1 MASES
6 ELERALADAGGADA
20 PREWGARLRKLL
32 RAELARG
39 AREMGETRSGRE
51 RPVALA
57 GGPGGAGGGGG
68 APVAAAASA
77 ASRAAAGSWAGA
89 RGSVVVALPL
99 PPELRADAGAVAER
113 GATLAAAAVERH

>member
-57 GGPGGAGGGGG
+57 VAAGEAGAGGGARSSRPCPPPPSSAPTPARSRG
-68 APVAAAASA
+68 AGPRSQPRPQSA
-77 ASRAAAGSWAGA
+77 WWTRGSRA
-89 RGSVVVALPL
+89 R
-99 PPELRADAGAVAER
+99 RAP
-113 GATLAAAAVERH
+113 